1 MVDHYRPIHF
11 LYWQKIWNLCLK
23 VKNNNNNNKTKQNKT
38 KQNKT
43 KQKQNKKTTELS
55 FLGTE
60 TQFSLEI
67 WLQAYSWQRYEKS
80 GLKVKKIQN

>member
-11 LYWQKIWNLCLK
+11 LYWQKIGNLCLK
-23 VKNNNNNNKTKQNKT
+23 VKKT

-43 KQKQNKKTTELS
+43 KQKNNKTKQNKQNKTKQTKTKQKTTELS

-67 WLQAYSWQRYEKS
+67 LLQAYSWQR
-80 GLKVKKIQN
+80 